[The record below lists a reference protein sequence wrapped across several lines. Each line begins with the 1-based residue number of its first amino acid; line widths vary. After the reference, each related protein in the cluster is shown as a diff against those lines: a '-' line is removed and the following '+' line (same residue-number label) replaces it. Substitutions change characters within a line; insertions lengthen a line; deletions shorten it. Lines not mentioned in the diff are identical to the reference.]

1 MDQQDD
7 FENDWE
13 AEYVPTAMPA
23 RLPVA
28 KGASLTT
35 GPLPMPLMSIHPT
48 AAAPMDLQCI
58 QPGSAWDSQP
68 IPHRGKHNA
77 FPGFAARSALFKA
90 TKACGGYDQL
100 TSIKA
105 QGATLQAIGPKL
117 DMRDKRVWEIA
128 IELAKQRAGSIGDRY
143 EIELREFARRMG
155 NNNPNSRALQSIWNS
170 LANLALVRVVFS
182 INKGSQQGVGSLIAS
197 AGRDGG
203 KLFLRLNPDFALPA
217 LLCDQQFEINSARR
231 SKIGSALGQ
240 WLHDFYSTHSE
251 SIPIDLA
258 YLMELSG
265 YDGAV
270 KNFPARL
277 KAAMEE
283 LVSAA
288 PEVVQGYSINS
299 TTRSGQAWTIQVQ
312 LGEEKRARHRPAPM
326 PTLSKASLKV
336 AL

>member
-7 FENDWE
+7 FENEWD
-13 AEYVPTAMPA
+13 AEYVPTAMPIRA
-23 RLPVA
+23 SVANGQNHTHGQVPKPSMSILPTA
-28 KGASLTT
+28 TASL
-35 GPLPMPLMSIHPT
+35 
-48 AAAPMDLQCI
+48 DLQRI
-58 QPGSAWDSQP
+58 QHGSVWDTQP
-68 IPHRGKHNA
+68 IPHRGKHSA

-100 TSIKA
+100 TTIKT

-117 DMRDKRVWEIA
+117 DMRDKRIWEIA

-143 EIELREFARRMG
+143 VIELREFARRMG
-155 NNNPNSRALQSIWNS
+155 NDNPNSRALQSIWNS

-182 INKGSQQGVGSLIAS
+182 INKGGQQGVGSLIAS

-231 SKIGSALGQ
+231 SKISSALGQ

-251 SIPIDLA
+251 SLPIDLA

-270 KNFPARL
+270 KNFPAKL

-283 LVSAA
+283 LVLAA

-299 TTRSGQAWTIQVQ
+299 ATRSGQDWIILAQ

-326 PTLSKASLKV
+326 PTISKASFKV